1 MTGEGP
7 SSFDRTRR
15 HCRFCNNF
23 YQKHEHLIVSSQPLA
38 SWAASFREIPSDSHS
53 DMKELRSFARL
64 DTLGR
69 HSKTHRYTSSP
80 HANKF
85 SASANVQNDQD
96 DYPNESLDE
105 EVWDWQPGQQEQQR
119 IPVLPPDETASA
131 TAPMPTSHLDSM
143 NPFPFNETEDMLQYL
158 FATPEPTWTFPRSS
172 SIGPPN
178 SNIDLDRHGHVDQ
191 SSNTIPVGA
200 DEASPQALVQL
211 NALIRETSAAHKRD
225 MRRKGITCSFFD
237 SCLSLFFSRFNPG
250 FPILHEPTWTLQSTI
265 PFLSL
270 NMAAIG
276 SLFIGAE
283 DAVEKWMNVYDQN
296 LREDTSNTQI
306 VTCALLGQL
315 YAMMSRSSR
324 LRHIAQTVHGWPF
337 SWAQKLGMFERQ
349 EFNMDSSQAMG
360 MPFQDKFDLWKH
372 WATLETSRRTLLGIF
387 MVDSQLA
394 RFTGGVPIGKHLQNP
409 LASAAPDSIFR
420 AAKVDDW
427 ISEMKRQWKPLPL
440 FRELYLTIF
449 NMENLRDMPSRST
462 FSTAVLL
469 EGVQAVILERRHAG
483 GNAVGAPS
491 ERQIAQALNCLHNN
505 CLETPATVNTLEL
518 HLRWHTL
525 GLDLF
530 VDSVQLF
537 RRSCGQTT
545 RQDVFWAGQKLSAS
559 TEDLNNW
566 TKSVNARR
574 SLLHA
579 VAIQDLTERLPLGRS
594 FAAST
599 PSAVLAAATL
609 YYAFCS
615 QGQLE
620 IKVPREVDWKM
631 MPDDPMGSTSAGSRS
646 QQFLAGQPMQSNYRV
661 LNVRHSLLL
670 LRGMLQ
676 TMSLQWGIAKE
687 MCELLNPWTSFGTQ

>member
-1 MTGEGP
+1 
-7 SSFDRTRR
+7 
-15 HCRFCNNF
+15 
-23 YQKHEHLIVSSQPLA
+23 
-38 SWAASFREIPSDSHS
+38 
-53 DMKELRSFARL
+53 
-64 DTLGR
+64 
-69 HSKTHRYTSSP
+69 
-80 HANKF
+80 
-85 SASANVQNDQD
+85 
-96 DYPNESLDE
+96 
-105 EVWDWQPGQQEQQR
+105 
-119 IPVLPPDETASA
+119 
-131 TAPMPTSHLDSM
+131 
-143 NPFPFNETEDMLQYL
+143 
-158 FATPEPTWTFPRSS
+158 
-172 SIGPPN
+172 
-178 SNIDLDRHGHVDQ
+178 
-191 SSNTIPVGA
+191 
-200 DEASPQALVQL
+200 
-211 NALIRETSAAHKRD
+211 
-225 MRRKGITCSFFD
+225 
-237 SCLSLFFSRFNPG
+237 
-250 FPILHEPTWTLQSTI
+250 
-265 PFLSL
+265 
-270 NMAAIG
+270 MAAIG

-661 LNVRHSLLL
+661 LNVRHSLFL